1 MIFMVQSVGSSIG
14 GPLVGCDRYN
24 LEKLDLDLVAGR
36 ISGVFIGVTSSSF
49 VFLFLASAV

>member
-14 GPLVGCDRYN
+14 GPLGCDRYN